1 MQELIL
7 LFFINYAK
15 IWCKYCCSKAFF
27 LYLHAS
33 LSELGITPIIC
44 PDIKQMDVHYEKVS
58 DDACGCLLLRNDNSS
73 TDCMF

>member
-33 LSELGITPIIC
+33 LSEYGYYAYHL
-44 PDIKQMDVHYEKVS
+44 PDIKQMNVHYEKGC
-58 DDACGCLLLRNDNSS
+58 DDAFGCP
-73 TDCMF
+73 